1 MTDTLALLSGSPDS
15 DPDCAIVRESH
26 GPTAQIGSF
35 FERDWGYDSE
45 PVSWRNGKEII
56 FHPTYHSSQRQTE
69 DNLQTFT
76 HKHRHPRNMCLT
88 DRHTHS
94 CGCLSL

>member
-15 DPDCAIVRESH
+15 DPDCAVVRESR
-26 GPTAQIGSF
+26 GPAAQIGSSLRGIGVMTVNQF
-35 FERDWGYDSE
+35 HREMEKRLYFTPPSE
-45 PVSWRNGKEII
+45 ALSTKQKTIYR
-56 FHPTYHSSQRQTE
+56 HS
-69 DNLQTFT
+69 
-76 HKHRHPRNMCLT
+76 HKHRHTRNMRLT